1 MTPSDVDAVLKIE
14 QAVQAYPWT
23 RGNFTDALSH
33 GNECWVDDA
42 DGEILSYAILMRVL
56 DEAELLN
63 IGVTANRQRKGLGR
77 KLLSEL
83 IRVARGDDL
92 HRIFLE
98 VRPSNLAAVALY
110 RDSGFVTIGTRQN
123 YYQNASGSEDALVM
137 ACNLIEESNGQA

>member
-1 MTPSDVDAVLKIE
+1 MTPSDVDAVVKIE
-14 QAVQAYPWT
+14 QAVQAHPWT

-42 DGEILSYAILMRVL
+42 DGEIVCYAILMRVL

-63 IGVTANRQRKGLGR
+63 IGVAANRQRSGLGR
-77 KLLSEL
+77 GLLNEIVRASRDHA
-83 IRVARGDDL
+83 I

-110 RDSGFVTIGTRQN
+110 RDSGFVTIGMRQN
-123 YYQNASGSEDALVM
+123 YYQNASGMEDALVM
-137 ACNLIEESNGQA
+137 ACNLIGESNGQA